1 MCACVLDVCEFV
13 CARAF
18 CEERNMRVPKSPF
31 EQLSSL
37 SMVQFPSHTRDR
49 NTKGGKKEDNFLSF
63 DVENDRH
70 ELIAGRHE
78 KKILDS
84 FFIWWSR
91 KTVFICLSEKKVVFC
106 LFRETLNSLLLE
118 KTHTPKALRRERR
131 KDERESLGRKAFVGE
146 KKKKKKKRFALS

>member
-1 MCACVLDVCEFV
+1 VCVCVLDVCEFV

-49 NTKGGKKEDNFLSF
+49 NTKGGKKEDNFYLST
-63 DVENDRH
+63 VENDRH

-91 KTVFICLSEKKVVFC
+91 KTVHY
-106 LFRETLNSLLLE
+106 LFE
-118 KTHTPKALRRERR
+118 
-131 KDERESLGRKAFVGE
+131 
-146 KKKKKKKRFALS
+146 

>member
-1 MCACVLDVCEFV
+1 M
-13 CARAF
+13 
-18 CEERNMRVPKSPF
+18 PKSPF

-131 KDERESLGRKAFVGE
+131 KDERKRLGREAFVGE
-146 KKKKKKKRFALS
+146 KKKKRFALS